1 MASAVDIDKTQHQA
15 LFHRL
20 FATVRPAFSCLRK
33 ENFIRN
39 FLTSL
44 VVTGLVLIRVEGAR
58 AQLNNSAFTNPA
70 PGRDWSRMAAI
81 DSVHTGVG
89 GVPVGGDLRLSIN
102 AFTFFKDN
110 EYFNKIVDG
119 YTLFGT
125 QLNPQLVYYPTKDL
139 RLEAGVFLW
148 KDFGN
153 PVLQQVRPTFRAT
166 WTHNRHQFILG
177 NIRPHLNHNY
187 IEPLLN
193 FERVMLKPLEEGLQ
207 YRYLGDRLFVDVWVD
222 WLRQQYRYS
231 NYQEEI
237 AGGISSSYRLSRPGS
252 AVQVTLPFQFTAQH
266 HGGQID
272 TLDRSLQTLF
282 NEAAGIEAH
291 RLLSGPTLRGLRFN
305 GYVLGFQD
313 HSFTSQLPYKYGRA
327 LYLNTTLETRY
338 ADVMLSYWQGQRFI
352 APLGGDLYQSLSRT
366 VGDSGFTDRNRRLL
380 LVRLLRDFRI
390 SDAAALTVRVEP
402 VYDFNAQLLDF
413 SFGVYLNFRQE
424 WLLGNVGNRV
434 RVGQ

>member
-1 MASAVDIDKTQHQA
+1 MTNNLKILVA
-15 LFHRL
+15 LV
-20 FATVRPAFSCLRK
+20 A
-33 ENFIRN
+33 
-39 FLTSL
+39 
-44 VVTGLVLIRVEGAR
+44 VLIKVGEAR
-58 AQLNNSAFTNPA
+58 AQLNNNAFSNAEPGIHRPQLFLANPLSERKFRTIQ
-70 PGRDWSRMAAI
+70 P
-81 DSVHTGVG
+81 DSVAGQ
-89 GVPVGGDLRLSIN
+89 LRLSLSS
-102 AFTFFKDN
+102 FTFFKDN

-125 QLNPQLVYYPTKDL
+125 QLNPQLVYFPSKDL
-139 RLEAGVFLW
+139 RLEGGVFLW

-153 PVLQQVRPTFRAT
+153 PELQQVRPTFRVT
-166 WTHNRHQFILG
+166 YTVKKHEFILG
-177 NIRPHLNHNY
+177 NIRPNLNHNY
-187 IEPLLN
+187 IEPLFN

-237 AGGISSSYRLSRPGS
+237 AGGLSSSYRLTRPES
-252 AVQVTLPFQFTAQH
+252 AIQVALPFQFTGQH

-272 TLDRSLQTLF
+272 TLNKPLQTLF
-282 NEAAGIEAH
+282 NEAVGIEARMMLGNRH
-291 RLLSGPTLRGLRFN
+291 RALRFN

-313 HSFTSQLPYKYGRA
+313 HSFTFGQLPFKYGNG

-338 ADVMLSYWQGQRFI
+338 ADVMLSYWQGSRFI
-352 APLGGDLYQSLSRT
+352 SPLGGDLFQSLSRT
-366 VGDSGFTDRNRRLL
+366 VSDPGFLDRERRIL

-402 VYDFNAQLLDF
+402 LYDFNIQLLDF

-424 WLLGNVGNRV
+424 WLLGNVGKRV